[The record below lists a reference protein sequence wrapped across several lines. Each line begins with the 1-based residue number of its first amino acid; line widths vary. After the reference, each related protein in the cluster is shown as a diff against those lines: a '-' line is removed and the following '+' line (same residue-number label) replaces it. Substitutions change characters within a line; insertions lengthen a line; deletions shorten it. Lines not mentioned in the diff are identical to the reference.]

1 MLHPSGGVG
10 ELPGGSLQIKWMNAS
25 EERTLGMWAIERELI
40 RFLER
45 RCRENRC
52 GATLKATLGP
62 SLSAAK
68 SRRAQS
74 TRG

>member
-1 MLHPSGGVG
+1 
-10 ELPGGSLQIKWMNAS
+10 
-25 EERTLGMWAIERELI
+25 MWAIERELI